1 MAPPFYFTIYVIDVA
16 TEFQR
21 GALPGPGSHSRS
33 LAVLVIFTAILQRQG
48 KGVGGKED
56 PPLAC
61 PPLIFSASTAVLSN
75 H

>member
-1 MAPPFYFTIYVIDVA
+1 MAPPFYFTTYVIDVA

-21 GALPGPGSHSRS
+21 GALPDPGSHSQS
-33 LAVLVIFTAILQRQG
+33 LAVLVIFTAILQWQA

-61 PPLIFSASTAVLSN
+61 PPHFLSF
-75 H
+75 HSYA